1 VAETGGETDAAP
13 EIPVVPVHADGIG
26 ELFARLIDDAE
37 AFVRA
42 EIKLYRAEAIH
53 RLESYKAIFAMG
65 AIGALLGLCAVL
77 LLLMAL
83 VFALAPYV
91 GPAWA
96 AVIVALLSLAISGIL
111 MSRILARIRGKDDPA
126 DDAPDE
132 GEPA

>member
-1 VAETGGETDAAP
+1 MAETGGETEPAP

-53 RLESYKAIFAMG
+53 RLESYKAIFAMA

-132 GEPA
+132 GDPA

>member
-1 VAETGGETDAAP
+1 
-13 EIPVVPVHADGIG
+13 
-26 ELFARLIDDAE
+26 
-37 AFVRA
+37 
-42 EIKLYRAEAIH
+42 
-53 RLESYKAIFAMG
+53 
-65 AIGALLGLCAVL
+65 
-77 LLLMAL
+77 MAL